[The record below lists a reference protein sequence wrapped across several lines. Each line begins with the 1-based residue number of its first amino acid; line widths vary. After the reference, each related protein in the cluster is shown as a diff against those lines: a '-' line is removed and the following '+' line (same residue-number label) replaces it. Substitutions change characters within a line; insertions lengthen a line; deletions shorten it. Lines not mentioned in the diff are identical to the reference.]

1 MEDIMI
7 KTASTREIIEYLEA
21 YEKIHG
27 VGSVTSIGS
36 VCSGWRDT
44 EYIFNIKDKNGNEER
59 VEIPSIEEK
68 TLW

>member
-1 MEDIMI
+1 MEVVII
-7 KTASTREIIEYLEA
+7 KTASTREIIEYLIA

-59 VEIPSIEEK
+59 VGIPSIEEE

>member
-1 MEDIMI
+1 M

-27 VGSVTSIGS
+27 VGSVTSIGG

-44 EYIFNIKDKNGNEER
+44 EYIFSIKDKNGNEER
-59 VEIPSIEEK
+59 VEIPSIEEE